1 MFSQTM
7 QFAVDWM
14 NQCEM
19 CVTRTL
25 STVDVNRP
33 AKSYFWPTTGIKS
46 TKTCVSKFMC
56 IERLYYK
63 KKKRTA
69 MLHEPF
75 TSIHYS
81 GFYKT
86 SLRRGSI
93 IFTLQY
99 FLASQ
104 RWLINKS
111 SSSSSHCLD
120 LWLLLK
126 VQSSVSI
133 LSLLRLPCL
142 WRCGVG
148 TF

>member
-33 AKSYFWPTTGIKS
+33 VKGYFWPTTEIKS

-63 KKKRTA
+63 KKNEQPCYMYRLLQFPKA
-69 MLHEPF
+69 GF
-75 TSIHYS
+75 TKHHYEEGVLSSLYSIFWLVRGDWS
-81 GFYKT
+81 I
-86 SLRRGSI
+86 SLYPLPAI
-93 IFTLQY
+93 ALTFD
-99 FLASQ
+99 F
-104 RWLINKS
+104 
-111 SSSSSHCLD
+111 CL
-120 LWLLLK
+120 K
-126 VQSSVSI
+126 CRVQFQFWDCWGYLV
-133 LSLLRLPCL
+133 CE
-142 WRCGVG
+142 GVE
-148 TF
+148 

>member
-56 IERLYYK
+56 IIQ
-63 KKKRTA
+63 KRTT
-69 MLHEPF
+69 MLHVPF
-75 TSIHYS
+75 TSIPYG

-99 FLASQ
+99 FLAYQ

-111 SSSSSHCLD
+111 LSSSSHCLD

-133 LSLLRLPCL
+133 LRLLRLPCL